1 MSHPRYLP
9 ALVIAIL
16 CVIWGSTW
24 IAIKFGL
31 EDMPPFLFAGARFA
45 LATALLY
52 LVMRMQRIRF
62 PLDGTTWKVM
72 LILGVFQAVDYAAVF
87 WAEQHIDSAVA
98 AILFATMPFFVAMF
112 SYFMLDDHRIT
123 WTQIVGIGISFVGV
137 LLIFVRDAGHS
148 RHSLAGDAAIIIGSI
163 SGAFI
168 SVYAKKHAER
178 IHPVTNTTV
187 QLGFAAVSLSAVGF
201 AWEDPAEFRWTS
213 EALTA
218 VAYLAVVGSAVAFVL
233 YMWVI
238 KKTTVMQ
245 ASVITLCTPIVAI
258 LLGWMW
264 RDEDLG
270 GNVLIGTVLIL
281 IGVYVVN
288 IMDIGRIGRKAM
300 DRLSAKPAV
309 EKVPC
314 EEEMH
319 A

>member
-1 MSHPRYLP
+1 MAQKSYLP

-31 EDMPPFLFAGARFA
+31 EDLPPFLFAGMRFT
-45 LATALLY
+45 LATALL
-52 LVMRMQRIRF
+52 VVFMKIQRIRF
-62 PLDGTTWKVM
+62 PADRRTWKIM
-72 LILGVFQAVDYAAVF
+72 LVLGVFQAIDYAAVF
-87 WAEQHIDSAVA
+87 WAEQYIDSAVA

-123 WTQIVGIGISFVGV
+123 WTQLTGITVSFIGV
-137 LLIFVRDAGHS
+137 FFIFLRDVGHS
-148 RHSLAGDAAIIIGSI
+148 RNSVAGDLVILVGSM

-168 SVYAKKHAER
+168 SVYAKKHAND

-187 QLGFAAVSLSAVGF
+187 QLGFAAASLTLIGLLA
-201 AWEDPAEFRWTS
+201 EDFRAFHVTPES
-213 EALTA
+213 LGAI
-218 VAYLAVVGSAVAFVL
+218 VYLAMVGSAVAFVL

-258 LLGWMW
+258 LLGWFW

-281 IGVYVVN
+281 TGVYVVN
-288 IMDIGRIGRKAM
+288 ILDFKIWTHKTRDIVI
-300 DRLSAKPAV
+300 AKPA
-309 EKVPC
+309 EKVLC

>member
-1 MSHPRYLP
+1 MAQKSYLP

-31 EDMPPFLFAGARFA
+31 EDLPPFLFAGMRFT
-45 LATALLY
+45 LATALL
-52 LVMRMQRIRF
+52 VVFMKIQRIRF
-62 PLDGTTWKVM
+62 PADRRTWKIM
-72 LILGVFQAVDYAAVF
+72 LVLGVFQAIDYAAVF
-87 WAEQHIDSAVA
+87 WAEQYIDSAVA

-123 WTQIVGIGISFVGV
+123 WTQLTGITVSFIGV
-137 LLIFVRDAGHS
+137 FFIFLRDVGHS
-148 RHSLAGDAAIIIGSI
+148 RNSVAGDLVILVGSM

-168 SVYAKKHAER
+168 SVYAKKHANH

-187 QLGFAAVSLSAVGF
+187 QLGFAAASLTLIGLMA
-201 AWEDPAEFRWTS
+201 EDLGAFHVTPESLGAIT
-213 EALTA
+213 
-218 VAYLAVVGSAVAFVL
+218 YLAIVGSAVAFVL

-258 LLGWMW
+258 LLGWFW
-264 RDEDLG
+264 RHEDLG
-270 GNVLIGTVLIL
+270 GNVLIGTILIL
-281 IGVYVVN
+281 TGVYVVN
-288 IMDIGRIGRKAM
+288 ILDFKIWTRKTQ
-300 DRLSAKPAV
+300 DVVTTKSA
-309 EKVPC
+309 EKVLC